1 MQYLVIAHDG
11 TDAEAPARRQ
21 AARPEHIEG
30 VKALKESGAMIL
42 GGAMLDDDGQMIGSA
57 CVVDFETRAELDAW
71 LENDPYATGK
81 VWQKIDVTP
90 FRRAV

>member
-42 GGAMLDDDGQMIGSA
+42 GGAMLDDDGQMTGSA
-57 CVVDFETRAELDAW
+57 CVVEFETRAELDAW
-71 LENDPYATGK
+71 LENDPYVTGK
-81 VWQKIDVTP
+81 VWHRIEVTP
-90 FRRAV
+90 VRRAG